1 MFIVIQGLDCDD
13 GEVYVA
19 VTKRST
25 SSGSEEWYQILNG
38 TTVLKWGT
46 WFPEGES
53 TSEYCLTAT
62 TNNQYSI
69 KLRDGYRD
77 SWKNGAWVSVAGEYG
92 NVVLKTMMVENSEEL
107 FALSLYYPV
116 KKNEEWRMTSS
127 LIADDWMDVDF
138 DDEGWSAVTL
148 GNNATTAS
156 GTQYFRKTFVGL
168 PNMAAYEVSM
178 NYQFGIIAYV
188 NGVEE
193 FRDHMEEGE
202 VTATTPSNGAFETYE
217 YHGFIRP
224 AGEIESLSVLVV
236 CNQSFTRTNF
246 FLYFVHSC
254 LHQIK
259 NKQRNFVKNTVIR
272 AQRSVS
278 VCDIVNGWFVTKC
291 LQE

>member
-38 TTVLKWGT
+38 TTVLKVGT

-193 FRDHMEEGE
+193 FRD
-202 VTATTPSNGAFETYE
+202 
-217 YHGFIRP
+217 R
-224 AGEIESLSVLVV
+224 
-236 CNQSFTRTNF
+236 
-246 FLYFVHSC
+246 
-254 LHQIK
+254 
-259 NKQRNFVKNTVIR
+259 
-272 AQRSVS
+272 
-278 VCDIVNGWFVTKC
+278 
-291 LQE
+291 

>member
-25 SSGSEEWYQILNG
+25 STGIAYEEWYQILNG
-38 TTVLKWGT
+38 TTVLKEGT

-116 KKNEEWRMTSS
+116 KKNEEWRMISS
-127 LIADDWMDVDF
+127 IVDDWMDVDF

-148 GNNATTAS
+148 GSVSAVS
-156 GTQYFRKTFVGL
+156 GTQYFRKTFTGL

-224 AGEIESLSVLVV
+224 AGEIESLSVLAVELHFPTTGEHAV
-236 CNQSFTRTNF
+236 EFDA
-246 FLYFVHSC
+246 FVAS
-254 LHQIK
+254 LASS
-259 NKQRNFVKNTVIR
+259 TP
-272 AQRSVS
+272 
-278 VCDIVNGWFVTKC
+278 VTENSNC
-291 LQE
+291 YV